1 MPARSAVVRAPGRP
15 ARSSRALRSLPI
27 SRAVGPRGRV
37 TACRRRGRKPGWF
50 GGGLWLFLARQGRPP
65 EAFPTFQKFL
75 GTGGRWGGGTPYIDL
90 ERGGAAESGIR
101 SRLQRDTVTAVPA
114 PAQPGQV
121 RGGGGRRERG
131 EFFRGLKGMRGERR
145 PGEGLGANQS
155 HRQPADWSPWN
166 FWGQLESWRRRLAG
180 DGRESL
186 RATAEMEP
194 GWAVG
199 TLRGPGESAGF
210 PGSVGLEW
218 WWPGGNRE
226 AGGHDA
232 EAPLSAGQGGRI
244 QSAVPSSKNREARL
258 VPMPPVVG

>member
-15 ARSSRALRSLPI
+15 ARSSRALRSRPI

-101 SRLQRDTVTAVPA
+101 SRLQCDTVTAVPA

-121 RGGGGRRERG
+121 RGGGGRGERR
-131 EFFRGLKGMRGERR
+131 EFFRGAQGNERGEA
-145 PGEGLGANQS
+145 PGRGFRGQREPQTE
-155 HRQPADWSPWN
+155 PAYWSPWN

-180 DGRESL
+180 DGR
-186 RATAEMEP
+186 
-194 GWAVG
+194 
-199 TLRGPGESAGF
+199 
-210 PGSVGLEW
+210 
-218 WWPGGNRE
+218 
-226 AGGHDA
+226 
-232 EAPLSAGQGGRI
+232 
-244 QSAVPSSKNREARL
+244 
-258 VPMPPVVG
+258 